1 MYFDSDKNARSIIR
15 RDIINDRVGSKLT
28 PQAVERA
35 VDFGASLTN
44 NNLNW
49 GQIKEASIKH
59 VTNDILK

>member
-1 MYFDSDKNARSIIR
+1 MFDMDKNARDIIR
-15 RDIINDRVGSKLT
+15 NSINRDNTGSKLT

-35 VDFGASLTN
+35 VDFGASLTKQG
-44 NNLNW
+44 LNW